1 MIEKDYFMKKN
12 ILLILLILS
21 ISSILYSQDLGIY
34 FGDLINDE
42 DWNSIKALLDSGLHP
57 STTDA
62 RGETI
67 MQAAIS
73 RNSYEA
79 VYLLLTYGYSVRG
92 TVLLDACYNDELNP
106 AMIELIIANG
116 GDVNYYDDAT
126 PLYAVAISKDVMSGY
141 VAKLLLKAG
150 ADPNR
155 KVAGR
160 TPYTWALRL
169 KNRSVAD
176 AIKEYGGHR

>member
-1 MIEKDYFMKKN
+1 MKKN
-12 ILLILLILS
+12 ILLLLLIVSS
-21 ISSILYSQDLGIY
+21 ISYSQDLGIY
-34 FGDLINDE
+34 FGDLIDDE
-42 DWNSIKALLDSGLHP
+42 DWNSLKALLDSGLTP

-73 RNSYEA
+73 CNSYEA

-92 TVLLDACYNDELNP
+92 PVLLDACYNDKLNP

-116 GDVNYYDDAT
+116 GDVNYYDGDT
-126 PLYAVAISKDVMSGY
+126 PLIALIHSKDVMAGY

-150 ADPNR
+150 ADPNK
-155 KVAGR
+155 KVHGM
-160 TPYTWALRL
+160 TPYTRALRL

>member
-1 MIEKDYFMKKN
+1 MKKN
-12 ILLILLILS
+12 ILLILLIIS

-34 FGDLINDE
+34 FGDLINNE
-42 DWNSIKALLDSGLHP
+42 DWNSIKVLLDSGLHP

-67 MQAAIS
+67 MQAAIY

-116 GDVNYYDDAT
+116 GDVNYYDGGAT
-126 PLYAVAISKDVMSGY
+126 PLIALIHSKDVMCGY

-155 KVAGR
+155 KVAGI
-160 TPYTWALRL
+160 TPYTRALRL

-176 AIKEYGGHR
+176 AIKEYGGHRQ

>member
-1 MIEKDYFMKKN
+1 MKKN
-12 ILLILLILS
+12 ILFLFLILS
-21 ISSILYSQDLGIY
+21 TILYSQNLGIHFSDIIY
-34 FGDLINDE
+34 NCEENNDWSE
-42 DWNSIKALLDSGLHP
+42 LKMLLDAGLPP
-57 STTDA
+57 STTDL
-62 RGETI
+62 GGKTI

-73 RNSYEA
+73 RNSYKA

-92 TVLLDACYNDELNP
+92 PELLDACYNDELNP

-116 GDVNYYDDAT
+116 GDVNYYDDHT
-126 PLYAVAISKDVMSGY
+126 PLVALAVSKDVMSGY

-155 KVAGR
+155 KVAGK

-176 AIKEYGGHR
+176 TIKEYGGHR